1 MGSSQRQGIELMQE
15 DSPLG
20 RLASMIVWVAPNPEE
35 VVFHILEGM
44 GKVLVEIF
52 IPPGDRG
59 RVIGKEGST
68 IRSIRTIF
76 FSSLTP
82 DDPEFDLSLLEE
94 EGDRRRRSNRSARDR
109 KEGRE

>member
-1 MGSSQRQGIELMQE
+1 MSSSQVDGIELMKE

-20 RLASMIVWVAPNPEE
+20 RLASMFIWVAPNPEK
-35 VVFHILEGM
+35 VVFHLLEGVE
-44 GKVLVEIF
+44 KVLVEIYL
-52 IPPGDRG
+52 PPDDRG

-82 DDPEFDLSLLEE
+82 DDLEFDISLLEE
-94 EGDRRRRSNRSARDR
+94 GGTRRRQRTV
-109 KEGRE
+109 